1 MPNDEKTLKLAIEL
15 YGLSGIHP
23 AADIVPMMGDEDY
36 QALVEDARQNGFL
49 NPVKVT
55 DEGLLIDG
63 RNRLCASIDI
73 ELDVPITRYNPTDPV
88 QYVVSEN
95 VKRRHLSTGQR
106 AMIGLEIEKY
116 YAKEAKERQRAA
128 GGDRGNQYTGGK
140 VALVANLPQ
149 AAEENN
155 KSRKKAAD
163 TVGVSER
170 TIQTA
175 KAVQTAAPDLAEEV
189 RRDKKSLHSAY
200 QEAKQREH
208 KAEPPPKPTPE
219 IIQLTDYRGKQVNYP
234 RPKNKALFN
243 RTNDAVNWAW
253 WTWNP
258 VTGCLHGCKYCY
270 ARELAEKAS
279 FKTIYPVGFTP
290 LFRHDRLDAP
300 VNTTYPKNTTE
311 PEAGRVFV
319 CSMADLFGHWVPV
332 DWVSQVLDAMQKVP
346 QWEYLLLTKNPA
358 RYQEFDL
365 PKTAW
370 VGATLDRQE
379 TAQQRIDAVRRAKGA
394 KIKWV
399 SLEPLLEPIK
409 ADFSGLDW
417 VVIGA
422 QSGTVQNGEKV
433 PGFAPDMEWVLDL
446 IGQAR
451 QAGCAI
457 YLKPN
462 LLGQTSDQ
470 WPGMKLVQETPTG

>member
-15 YGLSGIHP
+15 YGLRGIHP

-140 VALVANLPQ
+140 VADMTNLSEAP
-149 AAEENN
+149 
-155 KSRKKAAD
+155 KLTSRKKAAD
-163 TVGVSER
+163 VMGVGEVN
-170 TIQTA
+170 IQKA
-175 KAVQTAAPDLAEEV
+175 KSIQQSAPDLAEEV

-219 IIQLTDYRGKQVNYP
+219 IIQLTDYRENKLIT

-253 WTWNP
+253 WTWN
-258 VTGCLHGCKYCY
+258 
-270 ARELAEKAS
+270 R
-279 FKTIYPVGFTP
+279 
-290 LFRHDRLDAP
+290 
-300 VNTTYPKNTTE
+300 
-311 PEAGRVFV
+311 
-319 CSMADLFGHWVPV
+319 
-332 DWVSQVLDAMQKVP
+332 
-346 QWEYLLLTKNPA
+346 
-358 RYQEFDL
+358 
-365 PKTAW
+365 
-370 VGATLDRQE
+370 
-379 TAQQRIDAVRRAKGA
+379 
-394 KIKWV
+394 
-399 SLEPLLEPIK
+399 
-409 ADFSGLDW
+409 
-417 VVIGA
+417 
-422 QSGTVQNGEKV
+422 
-433 PGFAPDMEWVLDL
+433 
-446 IGQAR
+446 
-451 QAGCAI
+451 
-457 YLKPN
+457 
-462 LLGQTSDQ
+462 
-470 WPGMKLVQETPTG
+470 